1 MMSLRDYEPPPE
13 PILIGTD
20 GFAMLVLSTMLAVL
34 SCGATLLLSVA
45 YVVWVACRTRCDAP
59 PSRRILVL
67 GVRLDPA
74 GKPGPD
80 YQARLRRAAALWT
93 RDETT
98 EIVLLGGRTAA
109 GQPSEA
115 AAGASFL
122 HACGV
127 ATRSI
132 LLEDRSRHTLENLV
146 LYRAHFGPGTDPAVL
161 VTSRFHLARSSLL
174 ANGLNIAHVPCA
186 AEPARRPPL
195 RHVAPM
201 LFEAVL
207 IHWYVTGLGFARL
220 TGDRRMAARIS

>member
-1 MMSLRDYEPPPE
+1 M
-13 PILIGTD
+13 
-20 GFAMLVLSTMLAVL
+20 
-34 SCGATLLLSVA
+34 
-45 YVVWVACRTRCDAP
+45 
-59 PSRRILVL
+59 
-67 GVRLDPA
+67 RLDPE

-93 RDETT
+93 RDKTT
-98 EIVLLGGRTAA
+98 EIVILGGRTAA

-115 AAGASFL
+115 ASGAAFL

-132 LLEDRSRHTLENLV
+132 LIEDRSRHTLENLV
-146 LYRAHFGPGTDPAVL
+146 LYRAHFGAATDPAVL

-186 AEPARRPPL
+186 AEPARRTPL
-195 RHVAPM
+195 RHVPLV
-201 LFEAVL
+201 LFDAAL

-220 TGDRRMAARIS
+220 TGNRRMAARIS